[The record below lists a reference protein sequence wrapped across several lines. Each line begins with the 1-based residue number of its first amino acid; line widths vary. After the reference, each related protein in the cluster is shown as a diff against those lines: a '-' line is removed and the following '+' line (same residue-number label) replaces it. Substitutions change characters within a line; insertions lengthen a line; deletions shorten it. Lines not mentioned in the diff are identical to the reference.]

1 MKDEQFFKERFNV
14 SCETIDKLRLYQQ
27 KICIWQ
33 KKMNLVS
40 KRSIQELWVRH
51 FADCAQTHDLIHNPF
66 FKPLKKK
73 IKILDVGTGA
83 GFPGVILSLLGRDK
97 NSTDAITLLD
107 SNLKKITFLRD
118 VCSDL
123 NLNVEILHNRVE
135 KVILSNYQI
144 VTARA
149 VASLCNFFGFF
160 NKQSIEKI
168 NFILPKGKSWNQE
181 LNHLKKKWKFSNLV
195 VKNNID
201 IDKSGG
207 VQILFKNV
215 KRL

>member
-14 SCETIDKLRLYQQ
+14 SCETIDKLRIYQK
-27 KICIWQ
+27 KISIWQ

-40 KRSIQELWVRH
+40 KRSIQELWIRH
-51 FADCAQTHDLIHNPF
+51 FADCAQTFDLLQDPF
-66 FKPLKKK
+66 FKQKRTKT
-73 IKILDVGTGA
+73 KILDVGTGA
-83 GFPGVILSLLGRDK
+83 GFPGVILSLLVKDK
-97 NSTDAITLLD
+97 NLTNAITLLD
-107 SNLKKITFLRD
+107 SNQKKIFFLRD
-118 VCSDL
+118 VCSEL
-123 NLNVEILHNRVE
+123 NLNVEILHNRIE
-135 KVILSNYQI
+135 KVILSNYET

-149 VASLCNFFGFF
+149 VASLCKFFGFF
-160 NKQSIEKI
+160 KKQSIEKV

>member
-51 FADCAQTHDLIHNPF
+51 FADCAQTHDLIQNPF

-123 NLNVEILHNRVE
+123 NLNVELLHNRVE

>member
-1 MKDEQFFKERFNV
+1 MG
-14 SCETIDKLRLYQQ
+14 S
-27 KICIWQ
+27 
-33 KKMNLVS
+33 
-40 KRSIQELWVRH
+40 
-51 FADCAQTHDLIHNPF
+51 
-66 FKPLKKK
+66 
-73 IKILDVGTGA
+73 GA